1 MDQTLIFWTI
11 VGMAVVTYLPRLL
24 PALFLSGKTL
34 RPIFASWLRLI
45 PPAVLAAML
54 VPSLVVRENAVD
66 FGFQNLFFLGSTYR
80 LSCSLEVEKPFC
92 DCGRRDGTG
101 CSWPLFGLGYVT
113 FHECP
118 FVYRKTQSNCPIS
131 VAMV

>member
-34 RPIFASWLRLI
+34 QPLLAAWLRLV

-54 VPSLVVRENAVD
+54 VPSLLIREERVNLSFD
-66 FGFQNLFFLGSTYR
+66 NLFLVAALIAFPVAWKFKSLSATVLVGMGLVALGR
-80 LSCSLEVEKPFC
+80 FMGV
-92 DCGRRDGTG
+92 G
-101 CSWPLFGLGYVT
+101 
-113 FHECP
+113 
-118 FVYRKTQSNCPIS
+118 Q
-131 VAMV
+131 